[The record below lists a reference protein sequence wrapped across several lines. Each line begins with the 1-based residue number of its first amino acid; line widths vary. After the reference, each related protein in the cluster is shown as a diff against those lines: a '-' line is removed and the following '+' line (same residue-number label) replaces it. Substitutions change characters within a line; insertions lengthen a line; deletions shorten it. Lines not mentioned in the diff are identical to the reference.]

1 MRSSLLSLAL
11 ALAGQQVAAQV
22 PAGFATTK
30 GNKFQVDGKDFIF
43 AGSNAYYWPFN
54 VWGTDH
60 YSDVV
65 VGMDAALDAGL
76 KVIRTWA
83 FHDQNATTISGGLPR
98 YGTGGEATIFQKFNA
113 DGTVTIDLKLL
124 DIVVKAA
131 EDTGIKLILALT
143 NNWADYGGMDVYTVN
158 RGGRYHDDF
167 YRLPAIKTAFKNYVS
182 TVVSRYK
189 NSPAIFAWEVA
200 NEARCGAD
208 GTRNLPRGPA
218 CTTDLIIDW
227 LDEMST
233 YIKSIDANHL
243 VTTGTEGHFNRAS
256 SDWAYN
262 GSDGNDFDAE
272 LELPNVDFGTFHSY
286 PDWWSKTPAWTDTWI
301 VDHAVAARA
310 AGKPVIHE
318 EYGWLTAS
326 KRQEYLGQT
335 SPFGRVE
342 VLSRWQDI
350 SLREEMPDL
359 YWQFGFGGYSYGK
372 NHDDGFTIYLED
384 AEAQPLVFQHAARVN
399 ALYGS
404 PQPTTTVAP
413 PAPTTT
419 SRPATTTT
427 SRPATTSTSRPA
439 TTTSTVA
446 PPTTTTAPAGPTQVR
461 WGQCGGQG
469 WTGPKVCAAPYTCQ
483 VQNAWYSQCL

>member
-1 MRSSLLSLAL
+1 MLSSIVALGL

-22 PAGFATTK
+22 PAGFATTS

-60 YSDVV
+60 YSDVA
-65 VGMDAALDAGL
+65 VGMEAALDAGL

-83 FHDQNATTISGGLPR
+83 FHDQNTTTISGGLPR
-98 YGTGGEATIFQKFNA
+98 YGTGGEATVFQFFKP
-113 DGTVTIDLKLL
+113 DGTVEINLELL

-158 RGGRYHDDF
+158 LGGRYHDDF
-167 YRLPAIKTAFKNYVS
+167 YRLPRIKTAFKHYVT
-182 TVVSRYK
+182 TVVNRYK
-189 NSPAIFAWEVA
+189 NSPAVFAWEVA

-218 CTTDLIIDW
+218 CTTELIIDW
-227 LDEMST
+227 LDEIT
-233 YIKSIDANHL
+233 THIKSVDPNHL
-243 VTTGTEGHFNRAS
+243 VTTGTEGHFNRVS

-318 EYGWLTAS
+318 EYGWLTNQH
-326 KRQEYLGQT
+326 RQEYLGQT
-335 SPFGRVE
+335 SPFGRIE

-350 SLREEMPDL
+350 SLEEEMSDL

-372 NHDDGFTIYLED
+372 NHNDGFTIYLED
-384 AEAQPLVFQHAARVN
+384 AEAQPLVYEHAAAVN
-399 ALYGS
+399 ALYNGGT
-404 PQPTTTVAP
+404 PPPTTTAAPPVTTVAP
-413 PAPTTT
+413 P
-419 SRPATTTT
+419 
-427 SRPATTSTSRPA
+427 
-439 TTTSTVA
+439 V
-446 PPTTTTAPAGPTQVR
+446 TTTTAPAPVTTTAAPGGPTQNR

-469 WTGPKVCAAPYTCQ
+469 WTGPTVCAAPWTCQ